1 MEKNIIIDN
10 GSYEIKYGLNTD
22 VCPIHVPNCIYR
34 TPDKRV
40 VLGDQLSQLQD
51 TSNIH
56 IRRPIEA
63 NGQLTQWLMEKQI
76 WDETFLRH
84 KGQALGDDFL
94 KDANLIYLET
104 PITLTK
110 FQNHVDQVI
119 FEEYGVANYYRC
131 SGGSLAPW
139 LTADD
144 ASDSSLTTDVSNE
157 VEDEKNK
164 TEDTKKTNQSKK
176 NSKAKGKQP
185 KPQTVNHYSDFQLV
199 IDSGFDSTWVIPVIY
214 GLPYWKAVKRM
225 PIGGRI
231 LNGYLRELISF
242 RHYNVTDETLLV
254 NKIKETSC
262 YVTTDFNESL
272 AKIEALRKKPSRK
285 KQRVLSKDP
294 INTPNNHDKK
304 SKDED
309 SSTVRVKDPR
319 YPQTSDD
326 LVLNYVLPSTFS
338 TAATI
343 SSSSSSS
350 STTTSI
356 DLGHTL
362 TTAQLQ
368 TTPHAK
374 LQNLQIIQLQDER
387 FTVPELIFQP
397 ELAGLHKAGLIQTVQ
412 ESLKLCPELIRPLL
426 LANVV
431 TIGGGFNLPGFKE
444 RLVSEL
450 KAVIGV
456 DEIVRVFEFD
466 NAGCA
471 DVWKSGSGKG
481 KDKDVKRMDFSEVG
495 FHSAKKFY
503 EFEGF
508 KKTCVSRDEY
518 MEFGAEYTQEKFGYK
533 LNV

>member
-22 VCPIHVPNCIYR
+22 VSPIHVPNCIYR

-144 ASDSSLTTDVSNE
+144 SNSNSNNSDSSWNTDALNE
-157 VEDEKNK
+157 VEEKKNNEI
-164 TEDTKKTNQSKK
+164 EDTSKTNQLKK
-176 NSKAKGKQP
+176 PTKTKT
-185 KPQTVNHYSDFQLV
+185 KPQKPQAVNHYSDFQLV

-254 NKIKETSC
+254 NRIKETSC
-262 YVTTDFNESL
+262 YVALDFNESL

-285 KQRVLSKDP
+285 RQRVLSKDP
-294 INTPNNHDKK
+294 INTSSDNDNGNGNVTVDVNGNNNNNNNNNMK

-309 SSTVRVKDPR
+309 EDEDEDSNTVRVKDPR
-319 YPQTSDD
+319 YPQTSED
-326 LVLNYVLPSTFS
+326 LVLNYVLPSSFS
-338 TAATI
+338 TGATHV
-343 SSSSSSS
+343 
-350 STTTSI
+350 TK
-356 DLGHTL
+356 L
-362 TTAQLQ
+362 TDHPIA
-368 TTPHAK
+368 
-374 LQNLQIIQLQDER
+374 R
-387 FTVPELIFQP
+387 
-397 ELAGLHKAGLIQTVQ
+397 
-412 ESLKLCPELIRPLL
+412 
-426 LANVV
+426 
-431 TIGGGFNLPGFKE
+431 
-444 RLVSEL
+444 
-450 KAVIGV
+450 
-456 DEIVRVFEFD
+456 
-466 NAGCA
+466 
-471 DVWKSGSGKG
+471 
-481 KDKDVKRMDFSEVG
+481 
-495 FHSAKKFY
+495 
-503 EFEGF
+503 
-508 KKTCVSRDEY
+508 
-518 MEFGAEYTQEKFGYK
+518 
-533 LNV
+533 